1 MNPDGFVIAGMQ
13 GMTGLD
19 FPGLVSAIV
28 FTQGCNF
35 YCPYCHNAHLIP
47 RSASVCRDTSS
58 GLLCA
63 TGQDHKSPA
72 PSPKAAPSSS
82 DAKLRHYGIAEEAAL
97 AFLRKRAGL
106 LDGLVI
112 SGGEPTLQPGLAE
125 FCRSV
130 KALGYK
136 VKLDTNGSRPE
147 VLRQLLDAELLDY
160 VAVDCKTLPERYYP
174 ELCAERDVASAL
186 QRTLTLLCASSLPY
200 EIRTT
205 CVEPFIDAKAIESLA
220 AFLPAPSPALLPAL
234 SKDAQWFLQKANLT
248 PAMRA
253 KGLAPI
259 HSADME
265 RLAGLVG
272 ARIR

>member
-1 MNPDGFVIAGMQ
+1 
-13 GMTGLD
+13 MTGLD

-35 YCPYCHNAHLIP
+35 HCLYCHNAHLIP
-47 RSASVCRDTSS
+47 QREAAS
-58 GLLCA
+58 G
-63 TGQDHKSPA
+63 
-72 PSPKAAPSSS
+72 
-82 DAKLRHYGIAEEAAL
+82 GISEEDAL

-125 FCRSV
+125 FCRSA
-130 KALGYK
+130 KDLGYK
-136 VKLDTNGSRPE
+136 IKLDTNGSRPE
-147 VLRQLLDAELLDY
+147 VIRQLLDAELLDY

-186 QRTLTLLCASSLPY
+186 RRTLTLLCAANLPY

-205 CVEPFIDAKAIESLA
+205 CVEPFVTARTIENLA
-220 AFLPAPSPALLPAL
+220 AFLFALSPSL
-234 SKDAQWFLQKANLT
+234 SKDAPWFLQKANLT
-248 PAMRA
+248 PAMRE

-265 RLAGLVG
+265 RLVGLAQAGG
-272 ARIR
+272 ARACIR